1 MASSFRTFQ
10 SSGLK
15 FMSDIH
21 RVCFYAKVWRT
32 PTGLAFPSSTFY
44 YRNAFD
50 FYAQGCLNNGNH
62 SALALPRVE
71 KSSASKSLMGLW
83 NLVNVLSFHIM
94 KRKKKK
100 RPRKLQPLPWDSTQ
114 TGGTAQPT
122 VRPSHPPFP
131 QFHIPPPNEFFH
143 IWTHTFEMTL
153 AKAPCI
159 FIFYF
164 MKNKIK
170 KCELV
175 LLHSHFVRYNF

>member
-71 KSSASKSLMGLW
+71 KSSASKSLTGLW

-100 RPRKLQPLPWDSTQ
+100 KAQKAAATSLRLNPNRRHSSTHCETQ
-114 TGGTAQPT
+114 
-122 VRPSHPPFP
+122 SSPFP
-131 QFHIPPPNEFFH
+131 SIPHSSAERVFPHLNSY
-143 IWTHTFEMTL
+143 IWDDFSKGPMHL
-153 AKAPCI
+153 HLL
-159 FIFYF
+159 FYE
-164 MKNKIK
+164 K
-170 KCELV
+170 
-175 LLHSHFVRYNF
+175 